1 MESFAET
8 QPLLFGLM
16 IVLIYV
22 TGFVIALGIFKRMGT
37 DYDKEE
43 GDIALLITC
52 MWPVALIIFCVVAP
66 FVLLYRLVAGS
77 D

>member
-1 MESFAET
+1 MESFVET
-8 QPLLFGLM
+8 QPLLFVLM

-22 TGFVIALGIFKRMGT
+22 TGFVIALGIFKRMGVS
-37 DYDKEE
+37 YDKEE
-43 GDIALLITC
+43 EDIWIYVAC

-66 FVLLYRLVAGS
+66 FVLLYSVIAGS